1 MATSRYITN
10 IIPTIAPRLPAAPV
24 EYDPRFIEQYSNVL
38 RLYFNGID
46 TTFGGLLGSPSNNSG
61 LLPGGSYL
69 NFPYAAIQRTTD
81 KTFTANTA
89 TEITFDQND
98 YLNSCENDGTNG
110 ILVQR
115 AGIYNYQ
122 FSVQYSNTDSQTHTA
137 WVWLRVNNTD
147 VPGTGSQ
154 FSVPSKHGSTNGHL
168 IAAAN
173 FYVELQA
180 GDYVKMF
187 AAVDVAYVPTV
198 TQGIF
203 MESYPAQTTPF
214 AMPAIPSVV
223 ATLSFV
229 SSVPT

>member
-1 MATSRYITN
+1 MATTSRELTRLVRVV
-10 IIPTIAPRLPAAPV
+10 APRLVAAPV
-24 EYDPRFIEQYSNVL
+24 QYDSRFIEQFANTL
-38 RLYFNGID
+38 RLYFNQND
-46 TTFGGLLGSPSNNSG
+46 TNFAALTSDEGGRF
-61 LLPGGSYL
+61 L

-98 YLNSCENDGTNG
+98 FLNGCSNDGTNG
-110 ILVQR
+110 ILIDR

-122 FSVQYSNTDSQTHTA
+122 FSVQWANTDSQAHTA
-137 WVWLRVNNTD
+137 WIWLRVNNTN

-154 FSVPSKHGSTNGHL
+154 FSIPSKHGSTDGHL

-173 FYVELQA
+173 FYVQLNA

-187 AAVDVAYVPTV
+187 AAVDNVLVSMKYYA
-198 TQGIF
+198 
-203 MESYPAQTTPF
+203 ALTTPF
-214 AMPAIPSVV
+214 AMPAVPSVV

-229 SSVPT
+229 SSIPT